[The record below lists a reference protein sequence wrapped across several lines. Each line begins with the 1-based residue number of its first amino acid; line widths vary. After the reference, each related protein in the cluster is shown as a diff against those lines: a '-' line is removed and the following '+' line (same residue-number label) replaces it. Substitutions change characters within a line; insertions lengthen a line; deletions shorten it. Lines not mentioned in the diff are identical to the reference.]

1 MAKSIG
7 IEVVRCA
14 EEQSFR
20 PELRTIS
27 LARRQVLVLSRV
39 SCQLQILCGAGVL
52 WITQD
57 GDPEDHIL
65 ERGERFTVTR
75 PGRLV
80 VQGMRDH

>member
-7 IEVVRCA
+7 LEVVRCA
-14 EEQSFR
+14 EERSFR

-27 LARRQVLVLSRV
+27 LARREVLVLSAV
-39 SCQLQILCGAGVL
+39 ACQLQILCGAGVL

-75 PGRLV
+75 PGRVV
-80 VQGMRDH
+80 VQGMRD

>member
-14 EEQSFR
+14 EERPSR
-20 PELRTIS
+20 PELRMIS
-27 LARRQVLVLSRV
+27 LGRREVLVLSGEA
-39 SCQLQILCGAGVL
+39 CQRQILCGAGVL

-57 GDPEDHIL
+57 GDPVDHIL

-75 PGRLV
+75 PGRVV
-80 VQGMRDH
+80 VQGMRD